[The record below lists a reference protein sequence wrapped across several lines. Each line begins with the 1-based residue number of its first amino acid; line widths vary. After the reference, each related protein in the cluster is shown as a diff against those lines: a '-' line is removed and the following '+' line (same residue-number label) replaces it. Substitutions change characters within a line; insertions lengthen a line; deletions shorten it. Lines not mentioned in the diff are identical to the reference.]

1 MYYRGYYIET
11 DGESFRAYRKIL
23 IFKKYL
29 SFSVENGS
37 MPVCSPSLD
46 KMKRNI
52 DARLALKQFRGKKW
66 ELVDPLYLMI
76 NTEK

>member
-1 MYYRGYYIET
+1 MYYKGYYIET

-37 MPVCSPSLD
+37 SPVCCRCLSD
-46 KMKRNI
+46 IKRKI
-52 DARLALKQFRGKKW
+52 DANLALKQLRNRKW
-66 ELVDPLYLMI
+66 ELVDPI
-76 NTEK
+76 AKCTEL